1 MNVKFVSFRIKILCL
16 SVVLRFKMKKI
27 LSTGTTTLA
36 LKCKEG
42 VVLAADTRVTAGYF
56 IAHKHGRKIFKIRPN
71 IAITIAGVVADAQV
85 LLEQVRYHLN
95 LFENLYGKSLTVKAV
110 ANYLSN
116 ILFSHK
122 LLPFITEMIVAGK
135 DRTGY
140 KIYKLDP
147 LGSIVEDNYT
157 VSGSGSY
164 VAIGVL
170 ENRYREDLNID
181 EAIKLAVDALLAAMK
196 RDIGSGD
203 DVLIAVIDEKGY
215 RELSVEE
222 RGKILGDL
230 GIKT

>member
-1 MNVKFVSFRIKILCL
+1 MLIS
-16 SVVLRFKMKKI
+16 KMKEI

-36 LKCKEG
+36 IRCKDG

-56 IAHKHGRKIFKIRPN
+56 IAHKHGRKIFSVRPN

-85 LLEQVRYHLN
+85 LLEQVRYHVN
-95 LFENLYGKSLTVKAV
+95 LFENTYGKPLGVKAI

-116 ILFSHK
+116 VLFAHK

-135 DRTGY
+135 DMDGY

-147 LGSIVEDNYT
+147 LGSIIEDRYA
-157 VSGSGSY
+157 VSGSGSL

-170 ENRYREDLNID
+170 ENRYKEGSNV
-181 EAIKLAVDALLAAMK
+181 EECIKLAVDALLAAMK

-203 DVLIAVIDEKGY
+203 DFLIAVIDERGY
-215 RELSVEE
+215 RELSVKEREE
-222 RGKILGDL
+222 ILNDL
-230 GIKT
+230 GIRT